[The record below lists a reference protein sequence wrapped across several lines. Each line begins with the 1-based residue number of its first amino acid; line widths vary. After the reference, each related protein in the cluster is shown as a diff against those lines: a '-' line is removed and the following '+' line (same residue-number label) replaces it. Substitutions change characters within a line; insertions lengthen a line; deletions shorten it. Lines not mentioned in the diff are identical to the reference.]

1 MELECS
7 SITRFVLPAVRAS
20 VAEKMRKKYSYNQQ
34 EIADILGIAQ
44 VAVSKY
50 VNGRYSN
57 HVAEIKRYITANRLD
72 SDVIKYARES
82 NSEKVGKAINE
93 LCAKIVAD
101 NLVV

>member
-20 VAEKMRKKYSYNQQ
+20 VAESMRKKYSYNQQ
-34 EIADILGIAQ
+34 EIAEMLGIAQ

-50 VNGRYSN
+50 MNGRYSK
-57 HVAEIKRYITANRLD
+57 HVAEIKKYIISNGLD
-72 SDVIKYARES
+72 REVIRYARKS
-82 NSEKVGKAINE
+82 DLEKVNRAIND
-93 LCAKIVAD
+93 LCAKLVSN